1 MAKGGQGGKAAKKSK
16 SGKAIQRRPMGWLG
30 WGSGLFLIP
39 GQLGVMAA
47 EVATRVSPV
56 DFPYLAPFGLVYPWA
71 LLLLLLGMMWRLIQG
86 RFAGLVVPLVVCIIT
101 WSHVRLT
108 WGGSGSETD
117 AIQGGHTVLDVQMDD
132 SLEVMSWNV
141 RQFDRFGWLGGEEVR
156 DEILQTLE
164 RAQPQILCIQECF
177 LEEGD
182 QAYLTLDQLKKRTGL
197 NHAHTEWG
205 HERGKN
211 QRMGLVT
218 LSRYPVVGMVHI
230 QFENDRDNA
239 ALATDLRVGDDTIRV
254 INAHL
259 SSIRLDQQDYE
270 AVRRGPDAGE
280 RAKLWRRLRTAWEKR
295 ALQAEKLA
303 EFIQASPHPVIV
315 CGDFNDTPVSYAM
328 SKFRRYVV
336 DAFATHGSGL
346 GGTYIGDLPSLRID
360 FIMHSPALEA
370 VRFEKVG
377 ARLSDHHAVRTRLVQ
392 RKGTG
397 EP

>member
-1 MAKGGQGGKAAKKSK
+1 
-16 SGKAIQRRPMGWLG
+16 MGWWG
-30 WGSGLFLIP
+30 GGSGILLVP

-47 EVATRVSPV
+47 EVATRISPV
-56 DFPYLAPFGLVYPWA
+56 DFPYLAPFGLIYPWA

-108 WGGSGSETD
+108 WGGSGSESD
-117 AIQGGHTVLDVQMDD
+117 ATLAGHTALDVPMGD

-141 RQFDRFGWLGGEEVR
+141 RQFDRFGWLGGEQIR
-156 DEILQTLE
+156 DEILTTLE
-164 RAQPQILCIQECF
+164 GAQPHILCIQECF
-177 LEEGD
+177 LEEGKK
-182 QAYLTLDQLKKRTGL
+182 AYLTLDQLKKRTGL
-197 NHAHTEWG
+197 DHAHTEWG
-205 HERGKN
+205 DVGSRD

-218 LSRYPVVGMVHI
+218 LSRYPVVGTVHI

-239 ALATDLRVGDDTIRV
+239 ALATDLRVGEDTIRV

-259 SSIRLDQQDYE
+259 SSIRLDRQDYE

-295 ALQAEKLA
+295 ALQAEQLA

-336 DAFATHGSGL
+336 DAFATQGSGL

-392 RKGTG
+392 RSDPR
-397 EP
+397 EE